1 MYDEPS
7 GVDLPMEDPDEAN
20 NIFESLG
27 GRSGYSQ
34 RVNEFDR
41 QAQTMRHEKRYLDKV
56 KTDKLSQRQDER
68 MRNRKNHDI
77 EFDDYRKSL

>member
-1 MYDEPS
+1 
-7 GVDLPMEDPDEAN
+7 
-20 NIFESLG
+20 
-27 GRSGYSQ
+27 
-34 RVNEFDR
+34 
-41 QAQTMRHEKRYLDKV
+41 MRHEKRYLDKV